1 MNMEIEEEFS
11 IYLNIIPK
19 DFRIGGVF
27 MMSGMYFMHVGMQRA
42 VIISFE
48 EGGDVSYGIC

>member
-1 MNMEIEEEFS
+1 MEIEEEFS
-11 IYLNIIPK
+11 IYLDIIPK
-19 DFRIGGVF
+19 DFRTGGVF

-48 EGGDVSYGIC
+48 EGGDVTYGIC